1 MDAAHLELM
10 QRVSVFGALSA
21 DTMDFLLQ
29 CSTTTT
35 RAQGDC
41 FFREGD
47 QAQSLYIL
55 ESGRIAVLKQ
65 WRDQEYLLR
74 HLEPGQCFGEM
85 ALMDMSPRSATTL
98 AVADSAAFMIES
110 SAILELYRHDL
121 EQFTL
126 LQMNLGREV
135 SRRLRDADDRM
146 FRLGVSTNTDRENR
160 IIPVYSPWHGP
171 E

>member
-1 MDAAHLELM
+1 MDAAKFELM
-10 QRVSVFGALSA
+10 QRIPVFGALSA
-21 DTMDFLLQ
+21 DALDFLLQ
-29 CSTTTT
+29 RSIKAT
-35 RAQGDC
+35 RSQGDC

-65 WRDQEYLLR
+65 WQDQEYLLR

-85 ALMDMSPRSATTL
+85 ALMDMFPRSATTL
-98 AVADSAAFMIES
+98 ALADSAALKIES
-110 SAILELYRHDL
+110 NTILELYGRDL

-146 FRLGVSTNTDRENR
+146 FRLSV
-160 IIPVYSPWHGP
+160 HL
-171 E
+171 